1 MPRLSNEQHERF
13 ARAYARRLD
22 RSEAA
27 AAIGISYGNACA
39 LVSGASRPEIA
50 ARIRELSEEMLK
62 VADITAERVM
72 LELGRI
78 AFRDTRKA
86 YDEHGQLLPMHEID
100 SDIAAALTGVE
111 HETRT
116 ERGSKRKELDL
127 VTGQMVDV
135 TPRVEVRTA
144 KVKFMSKDVSLT
156 TLAKRFKLIGD
167 EGDGVNALASALAD
181 RLKTA
186 RTRVDEPESL
196 G

>member
-1 MPRLSNEQHERF
+1 MPRLSNESHERF
-13 ARAYARRLD
+13 ARAYARRLE
-22 RSEAA
+22 RSDAA
-27 AAIGISYGNACA
+27 AALGINYASCSHVLMQPG
-39 LVSGASRPEIA
+39 VS
-50 ARIRELSEEMLK
+50 ARIKELSEAMLK

-86 YDEHGQLLPMHEID
+86 FDECGQLLPMHELD
-100 SDIAAALTGVE
+100 DDIAAALAGIE

-116 ERGSKRKELDL
+116 ERGATRKEMDL
-127 VTGQMVDV
+127 ATGEMVDV

-144 KVKFMSKDVSLT
+144 KVKFMGKDASLT

-186 RTRVDEPESL
+186 RTRVDEGEL